1 VDERCRRDLL
11 GQRILRIRN
20 PEAAPHMRGLLID
33 RQDRIRVS
41 PGYLA
46 QPSIQESRLFA
57 IPTMPNALDA
67 LPQLTNGYLISQ
79 RRSLCSRRKSSSF
92 PTLGIAASTAANGR
106 RLVFPCY
113 RFFWTRGAERVQY
126 SSWL

>member
-1 VDERCRRDLL
+1 MDERCRRDLL

-46 QPSIQESRLFA
+46 Q
-57 IPTMPNALDA
+57 
-67 LPQLTNGYLISQ
+67 LTNGYLISQ

-106 RLVFPCY
+106 PLVFPCY